1 VLAAAAVCP
10 HPPLLIPAAMGAAGS
25 ADGGPG
31 GGTELRELRA
41 SAVAAVAALLA
52 AEPDLLVMVGGA
64 AASASY
70 AGPVAGSLRPFGI
83 PWPVGSAGWLA
94 GSAEPALPLSL
105 TVGGW
110 LLEQARHTASDS
122 VAPGGVAPGRL
133 QLRAVAAD
141 MTPADCLRLGADL
154 ASMAPRVAVLA
165 MGDASA
171 RKAAGLPGAAD
182 PAAERY
188 DAAVSAALATADP
201 AALASLDPA
210 LDGELM
216 IAGRAAW
223 QVLAGAAS
231 GVTMRGQLRRAM
243 APYDVTYLVASWES
257 TVVAPA

>member
-1 VLAAAAVCP
+1 
-10 HPPLLIPAAMGAAGS
+10 MGAAGS

-31 GGTELRELRA
+31 GGTDLRELRA

-52 AEPDLLVMVGGA
+52 AEPDLLVVVGGA
-64 AASASY
+64 TASATY

-83 PWPVGSAGWLA
+83 PWPAGSAEWLA

-122 VAPGGVAPGRL
+122 VAPGRL

-141 MTPADCLRLGADL
+141 MAPADCLRLGADL
-154 ASMAPRVAVLA
+154 ASVAPRVAVLA

-188 DAAVSAALATADP
+188 DAEVSAALATADP

-223 QVLAGAAS
+223 QVLAGASS
-231 GVTMRGQLRRAM
+231 GVIMRGQLRRAM

-257 TVVAPA
+257 TVAAPA